1 MVRFLEWILNLR
13 APVKRAYASRKPMT
27 TETPILICGPP
38 GSGTSLATKILR
50 RSGVFVGSDAGPH
63 EARKFH
69 ESACFR
75 EANNLILNATIGFPH
90 APKTTAQFLQHI
102 EKLEQNTQ
110 ELASLIDVRYL
121 LRQYW
126 CSKEPCLPWGWKDPR
141 NSANVLL
148 WRNIFPEL
156 RILTVNKCWSWRER
170 NRIGSKAGNWF
181 RRQSTWRLRRLYRKP
196 PHSNGLD
203 FHELSFDRLIIS
215 CPDELGRLWNWIGV
229 NDISPLGENEIAELV
244 KQDKFDV

>member
-1 MVRFLEWILNLR
+1 MLNPR
-13 APVKRAYASRKPMT
+13 PVIRKRYASQKPMI
-27 TETPILICGPP
+27 TETPILICGAP
-38 GSGTSLATKILR
+38 GSGTSLVTKVLR
-50 RSGVFVGSDAGPH
+50 RSGVFVGSDAGPQ

-69 ESACFR
+69 ESVCFR

-102 EKLEQNTQ
+102 EMLERDPQ
-110 ELASLIDVRYL
+110 ELASLVDIKHL

-126 CSKEPCLPWGWKDPR
+126 CSKEPRLLWGWKDPR

-148 WRNIFPEL
+148 WRKLFPEL
-156 RILTVNKCWSWRER
+156 RILTVNKNWSWRER
-170 NRIGSKAGNWF
+170 NRDGSKAGHWF
-181 RRQSTWRLRRLYRKP
+181 RRQSTWRLRRLYRNP

-215 CPDELGRLWNWIGV
+215 CPDELDRLWNWLGV
-229 NDISPLGENEIAELV
+229 NDISPLGKNEIAEIV
-244 KQDKFDV
+244 QQDEFDA